1 MTMALPLPSTGANP
15 VVQIDKILAKF
26 RIWTAEGAKPV
37 CKEVVLAHHV
47 EGGTE
52 VLATHPWIEKRATE
66 KFEQELLRTAHE
78 FEDTALAHASTF
90 DRLQR
95 YRVAAFK
102 EGGVCINTH
111 EFVIAPHP
119 ATAMVGG
126 ETEPANSFGVLSQLM
141 RHNEAFGATLMSSQH
156 EIFKMMHEEID
167 RLRKE
172 NAELRRHAT
181 EHMRATED
189 LINRKWERDL
199 KLRIA
204 EEKTGFE
211 KAAWGYVEQLV
222 PPLLEKV
229 TGNKAVAGAASPLI
243 QFLSNLRPEQRDQ
256 IVNVLDQDQY
266 AQLEGLMADIKKDG
280 GA

>member
-1 MTMALPLPSTGANP
+1 MTLAMPMPTTGANP

-26 RIWTAEGAKPV
+26 NLWTAEGAKPK
-37 CKEVVLAHHV
+37 CSEVVLAHHV

-52 VLATHPWIEKRATE
+52 VLATHPWVEKRGTE
-66 KFEQELLRTAHE
+66 KFEQELLKTAHE

-102 EGGVCINTH
+102 DGGVCINTH

-126 ETEPANSFGVLSQLM
+126 ETEPANSTGVLMQLM
-141 RHNEAFGATLMSSQH
+141 RHTEAFSSTLMTSQH
-156 EIFKMMHEEID
+156 QIFMMQQEELQ
-167 RLRKE
+167 RLRQE

-199 KLRIA
+199 KLQIA
-204 EEKTGFE
+204 QEKTGFE

-229 TGNKAVAGAASPLI
+229 TGSKTAAGAVSPI
-243 QFLSNLRPEQRDQ
+243 VQFLANLRPEQRDQ
-256 IVNVLDQDQY
+256 IVGVLDKDQY
-266 AQLEGLMADIKKDG
+266 AQLEGLMTDLKKG
-280 GA
+280 QE